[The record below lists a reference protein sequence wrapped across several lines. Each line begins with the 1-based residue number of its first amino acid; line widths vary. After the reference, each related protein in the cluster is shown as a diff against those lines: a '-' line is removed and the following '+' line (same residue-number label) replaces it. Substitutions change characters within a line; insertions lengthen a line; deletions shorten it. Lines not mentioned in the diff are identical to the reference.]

1 MKEGRM
7 TDTLKGE
14 QIEQAVVSD
23 GQQAAPAP
31 HDAGHDEGAPK
42 RGTLAWLQAQPT
54 VMLADGTTVPACHR
68 IPAGAEL
75 VPPDADRRCRVLKPE
90 GERCKGTRLQAYG
103 LCIGHLGGGGMADHE
118 AMSRRGAAKLT
129 SLRMSRELLGIGP
142 RSNADPRAFMR
153 VRAHERAAEM
163 ARAVVDG
170 PLDDRKLGTIE
181 RQSAVLKALDA
192 TFPLQQASLTLEI
205 SDPES
210 MSLQDMEHA
219 ISLLG

>member
-1 MKEGRM
+1 M
-7 TDTLKGE
+7 TNTYGE
-14 QIEQAVVSD
+14 QPEPSVASN
-23 GQQAAPAP
+23 GQQAS
-31 HDAGHDEGAPK
+31 HDDAGSAADDAVEPK

-54 VMLADGTTVPACHR
+54 VTLADGTTVPATHR

-75 VPPDADRRCRVLKPE
+75 AQPDADSHCRVIGSD
-90 GERCKGTRLQAYG
+90 GERCRGTRLKAYG
-103 LCIGHLGGGGMADHE
+103 LCIGHLGGGGMADHK

-153 VRAHERAAEM
+153 LRAAQRADEF

-170 PLDDRKLGTIE
+170 PLDDKRLSTVE
-181 RQSAVLKALDA
+181 RQTAALKALDA
-192 TFPLQQASLTLEI
+192 TFPLQTATLSL
-205 SDPES
+205 SMDDPDS
-210 MSLQDMEHA
+210 MSLQDMEHV